1 MKDEDGKVHKNEK
14 KQIFEVLSDQQQSSL
29 QQSTA
34 L

>member
-1 MKDEDGKVHKNEK
+1 MKDEDGEVHKNEK
-14 KQIFEVLSDQQQSSL
+14 KQIFEVLSNQAQSSL

>member
-1 MKDEDGKVHKNEK
+1 MKDEDEKVHKNEI

-29 QQSTA
+29 QQSIA